1 MAFLVSPGV
10 QVREIDLTNVIP
22 AVSTSIGAI
31 AGPFEKGPVSS
42 VTTISSEEQLVSI
55 FGKPNSS
62 NFEFFFT
69 AANFLQYS
77 DALRIVLKS
86 SFDPKIEW
94 VFPEGTVPYTPNDV
108 PAGTEHT
115 MLASEA
121 KKLWHYIKGAD
132 NATKQHQKEHMF
144 FQLLEGLH
152 SSEAEL
158 ICRAKDKKLH
168 QIYKGLSSNVVREAF
183 GWNDE
188 FKTV

>member
-1 MAFLVSPGV
+1 MPEQNYTMLFSEILDKVSKAKTKEEKV
-10 QVREIDLTNVIP
+10 TILRENNT
-22 AVSTSIGAI
+22 
-31 AGPFEKGPVSS
+31 
-42 VTTISSEEQLVSI
+42 
-55 FGKPNSS
+55 
-62 NFEFFFT
+62 
-69 AANFLQYS
+69 

-94 VFPEGTVPYTPNDV
+94 VFPEGTVPYTPNEA

-132 NATKQHQKEHMF
+132 NATKQHQKELMF

-158 ICRAKDKKLH
+158 ISRAKDKKLH

-183 GWNDE
+183 GWNEEFVVPKPDE
-188 FKTV
+188 YPQSPGMASGADR

>member
-1 MAFLVSPGV
+1 MPEQNYTMLFSEILDKVSKAKTKEEKV
-10 QVREIDLTNVIP
+10 TILRENNT
-22 AVSTSIGAI
+22 
-31 AGPFEKGPVSS
+31 
-42 VTTISSEEQLVSI
+42 
-55 FGKPNSS
+55 
-62 NFEFFFT
+62 
-69 AANFLQYS
+69 

-94 VFPEGTVPYTPNDV
+94 VFPEGTVPYTPNEA

-183 GWNDE
+183 GWNEEFVVPKPDE
-188 FKTV
+188 YPQSPGMASGADR

>member
-1 MAFLVSPGV
+1 MPEQNYTMLFTEILDKVSKAKTKEEKV
-10 QVREIDLTNVIP
+10 TILRENNT
-22 AVSTSIGAI
+22 
-31 AGPFEKGPVSS
+31 
-42 VTTISSEEQLVSI
+42 
-55 FGKPNSS
+55 
-62 NFEFFFT
+62 
-69 AANFLQYS
+69 

-94 VFPEGTVPYTPNDV
+94 VFPEGTVPYTPNEA

-132 NATKQHQKEHMF
+132 NATKQQQKELMF

-183 GWNDE
+183 GWNEEFVVPKPDE
-188 FKTV
+188 YPQAPGMASGADR

>member
-1 MAFLVSPGV
+1 MPEQNYTMLFSEILDKVSKAKTKEEKV
-10 QVREIDLTNVIP
+10 TILRENNT
-22 AVSTSIGAI
+22 
-31 AGPFEKGPVSS
+31 
-42 VTTISSEEQLVSI
+42 
-55 FGKPNSS
+55 
-62 NFEFFFT
+62 
-69 AANFLQYS
+69 

-94 VFPEGTVPYTPNDV
+94 VFPEGTVPYTPNEA

-132 NATKQHQKEHMF
+132 NATKQHQKELMF

-183 GWNDE
+183 GWNEEFVVPKPDE
-188 FKTV
+188 YPQAPGMASGADR

>member
-1 MAFLVSPGV
+1 MPEQNYTMLFTEILDKVSKAKTKEEKV
-10 QVREIDLTNVIP
+10 TILRENNT
-22 AVSTSIGAI
+22 
-31 AGPFEKGPVSS
+31 
-42 VTTISSEEQLVSI
+42 
-55 FGKPNSS
+55 
-62 NFEFFFT
+62 
-69 AANFLQYS
+69 

-94 VFPEGTVPYTPNDV
+94 VFPEGTVPYTPNEA

-132 NATKQHQKEHMF
+132 NATKQHQKELMF

-183 GWNDE
+183 GWNEEFVVPKPDE
-188 FKTV
+188 YPQAPGMASGVDR

>member
-1 MAFLVSPGV
+1 MPEQNYTMLFPEILDKVSKAKTKEEKV
-10 QVREIDLTNVIP
+10 TILRENNT
-22 AVSTSIGAI
+22 
-31 AGPFEKGPVSS
+31 
-42 VTTISSEEQLVSI
+42 
-55 FGKPNSS
+55 
-62 NFEFFFT
+62 
-69 AANFLQYS
+69 

-132 NATKQHQKEHMF
+132 NKTQQHQKELMF

-183 GWNDE
+183 GWDE
-188 FKTV
+188 NFVVPKPDEYPQAPGMASGADR